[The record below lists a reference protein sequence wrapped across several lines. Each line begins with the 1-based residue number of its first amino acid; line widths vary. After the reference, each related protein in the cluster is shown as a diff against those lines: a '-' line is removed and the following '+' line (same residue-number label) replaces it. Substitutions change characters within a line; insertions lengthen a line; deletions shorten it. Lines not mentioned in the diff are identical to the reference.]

1 MGAAARALSTPVPPA
16 YSGAVEGR
24 SPAELAQ
31 GRNILVIGHD
41 EMTAVAER
49 ALNTAG
55 AKVTYLRDPHDRAI
69 RRALEGEVDSVLV
82 ISNDDNV
89 SLRLALVV
97 ENVRPGV
104 PLVVTVFGGIVAAQL
119 RRAVRNVRV
128 LSMADMVVP
137 SLAGP
142 CLDDRLLSVSPRDG
156 DFVGVQAGPDGP
168 QLVPIEHYVPSR
180 GQWLLT
186 HLGAILNPFEVSA
199 RILMAGLLGL
209 LFILVLETLV
219 LAITFDEPLVDVFY
233 LATRTLVTVGP
244 NPLVIDGPDWLKVFS
259 AVAML
264 AALGF
269 AAVFTAGIVHRL
281 LDRRLTGLVGR
292 RAIPR
297 RDHVVVVGLGQVGLR
312 LCLLLRELGA
322 PVLVVERDPQNNHV
336 NRAREYGIPIVL
348 GRGGSRF
355 LLRRLCLGRA
365 RALAAVTS
373 NEIENISVAVA
384 ALGMRG
390 DLRTLLRAGRGDV
403 VNETSSLFKIG
414 VVRDVYRI
422 GGTLLAAAALGSS
435 ASEAFLHE
443 EMVYLISPDGRIE
456 PFDSDVEA
464 ARGAET
470 ELSRAESE
478 LSQAET

>member
-1 MGAAARALSTPVPPA
+1 
-16 YSGAVEGR
+16 
-24 SPAELAQ
+24 
-31 GRNILVIGHD
+31 
-41 EMTAVAER
+41 MTEVTAR

-55 AKVTYLRDPHDRAI
+55 AKVIYLRDPHDRAI
-69 RRALEGEVDSVLV
+69 RRALDDEVDAVVV
-82 ISNDDNV
+82 ISNDDHV

-142 CLDDRLLSVSPRDG
+142 CLDDRLLSVSRQDEG
-156 DFVGVQAGPDGP
+156 YAGVQDGPDGP
-168 QLVPIEHYVPSR
+168 ELVPIERDVPSR
-180 GQWLLT
+180 GRWLLT
-186 HLGAILNPFEVSA
+186 NLGSMLNPFELSA
-199 RILMAGLLGL
+199 RILMAGLLGF
-209 LFILVLETLV
+209 LFILLLDMMV
-219 LAITFDEPLVDVFY
+219 LAIALDEPLVDAFY
-233 LATRTLVTVGP
+233 SATKTIVTVGP
-244 NPLVIDGPDWLKVFS
+244 NPLIDEGPSWLKVFS
-259 AVAML
+259 ALAML

-269 AAVFTAGIVHRL
+269 TAIFTAGVVNRL
-281 LDRRLTGLVGR
+281 LERRLTAIAGR

-297 RDHVVVVGLGQVGLR
+297 KDHVVIVGLGQVGLR
-312 LCLLLRELGA
+312 LSLLLRELGV
-322 PVLVVERDPQNNHV
+322 PVLAVERDPTNVHV
-336 NRAREYGIPIVL
+336 NRAKDYGIPIVV

-355 LLRRLCLGRA
+355 LLRRLSLGRA

-373 NEIENISVAVA
+373 NEVENISTVVA
-384 ALGMRG
+384 ALGMRD

-403 VNETSSLFKIG
+403 INETSSLFKIG

-435 ASEAFLHE
+435 ATEAFLSE
-443 EMVYLISPDGRIE
+443 QTVYLIGPGGRIE

-464 ARGAET
+464 AHSSEMA
-470 ELSRAESE
+470 LSKAGPE
-478 LSQAET
+478 A

>member
-1 MGAAARALSTPVPPA
+1 
-16 YSGAVEGR
+16 
-24 SPAELAQ
+24 
-31 GRNILVIGHD
+31 
-41 EMTAVAER
+41 MTEVTER

-69 RRALEGEVDSVLV
+69 RRALDAEVDAVVV
-82 ISNDDNV
+82 ISNDDHV

-104 PLVVTVFGGIVAAQL
+104 PLVVTVFGGIVASQL

-142 CLDDRLLSVSPRDG
+142 CFDDRLLSVSRRDG
-156 DFVGVQAGPDGP
+156 GFAGVQAGPDGP
-168 QLVPIEHYVPSR
+168 ELVPLEPYAPSR
-180 GQWLLT
+180 AQWLLT
-186 HLGAILNPFEVSA
+186 KLGSIVNPFELSA
-199 RILMAGLLGL
+199 RILMGGLLGL
-209 LFILVLETLV
+209 LFILLLDTVV
-219 LAITFDEPLVDVFY
+219 LAIALDEPLVAAFY
-233 LATRTLVTVGP
+233 SATKTIVTVGP
-244 NPLVIDGPDWLKVFS
+244 NPLIDEGPSWLKVFS
-259 AVAML
+259 ALSML

-269 AAVFTAGIVHRL
+269 AAIFTAGVVNRL
-281 LDRRLTGLVGR
+281 IDTRLTAIVGR

-312 LCLLLRELGA
+312 LSLLLRELGV
-322 PVLVVERDPQNNHV
+322 PVLAVERDPENNHV
-336 NRAREYGIPIVL
+336 NRAKEYGIPIVL

-373 NEIENISVAVA
+373 DEVENISVVVA
-384 ALGMRG
+384 ALGMRE

-422 GGTLLAAAALGSS
+422 GGTLLAAAALGSP
-435 ASEAFLHE
+435 ATEAFLSE
-443 EMVYLISPDGRIE
+443 ETVYLIGPDGRIE

-464 ARGAET
+464 AHNARTALSGPARAARTPGA
-470 ELSRAESE
+470 
-478 LSQAET
+478 

>member
-1 MGAAARALSTPVPPA
+1 MGDPQSADRAR
-16 YSGAVEGR
+16 GR
-24 SPAELAQ
+24 K
-31 GRNILVIGHD
+31 ILVIGHD

-49 ALNTAG
+49 ALDAAG
-55 AKVTYLRDPHDRAI
+55 ATVISLRDPHDRAI
-69 RRALEGEVDSVLV
+69 RRALDAEVDSVLV
-82 ISNDDNV
+82 VSNNDHV

-104 PLVVTVFGGIVAAQL
+104 PLVVTIFGSIVASQL
-119 RRAVRNVRV
+119 QRAVRNVRV

-142 CLDDRLLSVSPRDG
+142 CFDEHLLSVSRQESG
-156 DFVGVQAGPDGP
+156 FAGVQAGREGP
-168 QLVPIEHYVPSR
+168 EIVPLKPNVPSR
-180 GQWLLT
+180 GERLLT
-186 HLGAILNPFEVSA
+186 QLGSFLNPFEMSA
-199 RILMAGLLGL
+199 RILMAGLFGL
-209 LFILVLETLV
+209 LLILLVDTTVLALVLG
-219 LAITFDEPLVDVFY
+219 EPLVAAFY
-233 LATRTLVTVGP
+233 SATKTIVTVGP
-244 NPLVIDGPDWLKVFS
+244 NPLIDEGAGWVQVFS

-269 AAVFTAGIVHRL
+269 TAIFTAGIVSRL
-281 LDRRLTGLVGR
+281 IEPRLTAIVGR

-312 LCLLLRELGA
+312 LSLLLRELGV
-322 PVLVVERDPQNNHV
+322 PVLVVERDPENPYV
-336 NRAREYGIPIVL
+336 KRAKEYGIPIVL

-373 NEIENISVAVA
+373 DEVENISIVVA
-384 ALGMRG
+384 ALGMREE
-390 DLRTLLRAGRGDV
+390 LRTLLRAGRGDV

-422 GGTLLAAAALGSS
+422 GGTLLAAAALGSP
-435 ASEAFLHE
+435 ATEAFLFE
-443 EMVYLISPDGRIE
+443 QTVYLIDPEGRIE

-464 ARGAET
+464 AHSEEAALT
-470 ELSRAESE
+470 RA
-478 LSQAET
+478 